1 MSDKDLSIDNYEF
14 TEMLA
19 LYTCP
24 FEYTDYHILEA
35 RKMPSVLRKQEV
47 YEEFVIFYEK
57 VLLIIECVY
66 LFRENQK
73 KIEKHYLP
81 NMKDDSIIVNTIKQ
95 IPNFYSYKESSALV
109 DLVIEKTPEFN
120 KYSKLTAK
128 VKEE

>member
-35 RKMPSVLRKQEV
+35 RKTPSVLRKQEV
-47 YEEFVIFYEK
+47 DEEIVIFYEK

-81 NMKDDSIIVNTIKQ
+81 NMKEDSIIVNTIKQ
-95 IPNFYSYKESSALV
+95 IPNFYSYKESSALF
-109 DLVIEKTPEFN
+109 DLVIEKTP
-120 KYSKLTAK
+120 
-128 VKEE
+128 